1 MIAITSLLSQTVYQ
15 TCRIADTR
23 NAAGPLGGPSLP
35 AGNTRTFPISQT
47 SSCNPPIPANATGYS
62 LNLTAV
68 PQSSIAYLT
77 VWAAGQPMPLSSA
90 LNPFGTQITGNHVDV
105 GAGQGGS
112 VSIYNPGPGSVD
124 VVIDLQC
131 YSLPF
136 PAGVAGPPGPTG
148 PSGPPGVTGPAGAT
162 GSTGATG
169 LAGSIGPT
177 GMAGPTGCVG
187 MEPGT
192 GIAFLSFAGQPCVIQ
207 IDPTWL
213 ASPP

>member
-1 MIAITSLLSQTVYQ
+1 MIFRQAAIMIAITSLLSQTVYQ

-23 NAAGPLGGPSLP
+23 
-35 AGNTRTFPISQT
+35 NTRTFPISQT

-177 GMAGPTGCVG
+177 G
-187 MEPGT
+187 
-192 GIAFLSFAGQPCVIQ
+192 
-207 IDPTWL
+207 TWL

>member
-1 MIAITSLLSQTVYQ
+1 M
-15 TCRIADTR
+15 
-23 NAAGPLGGPSLP
+23 
-35 AGNTRTFPISQT
+35 
-47 SSCNPPIPANATGYS
+47 
-62 LNLTAV
+62 
-68 PQSSIAYLT
+68 
-77 VWAAGQPMPLSSA
+77 
-90 LNPFGTQITGNHVDV
+90 DV

-169 LAGSIGPT
+169 LAEAFGPT

-192 GIAFLSFAGQPCVIQ
+192 GIAFLSFAGQPCVIP
-207 IDPTWL
+207 IDPAWL
-213 ASPP
+213 ASPPLTLLWRRQSVEQRWRGYLLSAALQYVQASVK